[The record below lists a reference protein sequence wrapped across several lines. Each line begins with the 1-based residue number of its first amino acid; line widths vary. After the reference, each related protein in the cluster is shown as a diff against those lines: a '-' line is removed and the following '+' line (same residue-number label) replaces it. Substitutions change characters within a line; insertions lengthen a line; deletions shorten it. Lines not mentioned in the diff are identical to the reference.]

1 MHFEFWST
9 YETVS
14 RRVGFGLPHEERF
27 PKLSASVEELQ
38 RNWDVVES
46 LQAVPTWDFVWN
58 ATVEEGREKQLLQQP
73 FTTTV
78 DDAPPFAYTLS
89 DAVGLAESALKVIR
103 VRSICSLLYLTLVN

>member
-1 MHFEFWST
+1 VLFEFWIT
-9 YETVS
+9 YEAIS
-14 RRVGFGLPHEERF
+14 RRVGFGLPHEEHF

-73 FTTTV
+73 FTAMV
-78 DDAPPFAYTLS
+78 DDVPPFAYTLS
-89 DAVGLAESALKVIR
+89 DAIGLAESSLKVIR
-103 VRSICSLLYLTLVN
+103 RRSIRSLQCLTL